1 MNSEVEQSNYPSYDD
16 VVAVQP
22 ILQPTTL
29 SIYINYRYSNNSGGR
44 KKIKKKITPEE
55 VNWVKEGF

>member
-1 MNSEVEQSNYPSYDD
+1 MNSEVEQSNYPSYGH
-16 VVAVQP
+16 VVVVQP
-22 ILQPTTL
+22 LLQPTAL
-29 SIYINYRYSNNSGGR
+29 SIYINYRYSVNSGGK